1 MAQKTYNPL
10 GKIGVTASEEIAAK
24 LFVTPAGAVAGA
36 AENAIGVSEYLMPS
50 GETYGVI
57 TAGTA
62 LLELGG
68 TVAVGDYIKSD
79 ANGKGV
85 KATLTTGI
93 LTEDVNAIA
102 LDAGDSGDVIEV
114 FIVH

>member
-1 MAQKTYNPL
+1 MAKSTYNPI
-10 GKIGVTASEEIAAK
+10 GKIGIKATADIAAHV
-24 LFVTPAGAVAGA
+24 FVTPAGAAAGA
-36 AENAIGVSEYLMPS
+36 DKNAIGVSEYFMPS

-57 TAGTA
+57 THGTA

-68 TVAVGDYIKSD
+68 TVAVGDPIKSD

-85 KATLTTGI
+85 KATLTSGA
-93 LTEDVNAIA
+93 LVEGVNAYA
-102 LDAGDSGDVIEV
+102 LQAGVSGDVIEV